1 MIIVKKEYLQELT
14 RPYSKVLL
22 GEMNQVALQSIKE
35 QYGDKWFETSSSKN
49 KKDDVED

>member
-1 MIIVKKEYLQELT
+1 MIIVKKEYLLIQP

>member
-1 MIIVKKEYLQELT
+1 MIIVKKEYLLIQP

-22 GEMNQVALQSIKE
+22 GEMNQVALQEIKE
-35 QYGDKWFETSSSKN
+35 QCGDKWFETSSSKK